1 MGKHRM
7 LGYFHFE
14 QRKFKTQIS
23 ALEKAVINLRRRRKG
38 EEDTRV
44 GDEEDKNERNIN
56 IKRGK
61 QYLDGSK
68 NVGGLFLV
76 LFNPGTVLTREVLK
90 RREVVLFPSSSEV
103 EFPARGPD
111 TLEPVDMLHLE
122 L

>member
-1 MGKHRM
+1 M

-90 RREVVLFPSSSEV
+90 RREVVLFP
-103 EFPARGPD
+103 
-111 TLEPVDMLHLE
+111 
-122 L
+122 